1 MFDVDKTAGA
11 VIGST
16 GGAYVSRLFRLNTID
31 YLWIKDYRR
40 DQEIRAEIEDLRQKI
55 IEAGK
60 LPIHKDE
67 LRARF
72 ENQIE
77 QINAFRIRQIVAQL
91 SSVQKREGILYAEVS
106 IGELKVLGA
115 PYLPYLINLSS
126 SDIDAVFSEIPE
138 GVKQKSIN
146 KTIENCQRRIKEL
159 EAIIDEELSPKSRW
173 LHRDNGEPI
182 AYPTGCRWKAFTDV
196 WKKVQARFD
205 APVNINGSGLKTDA
219 EYMAHGVLKLDKVA
233 KLTPLRKPC

>member
-1 MFDVDKTAGA
+1 MFDIDKAASA
-11 VIGST
+11 VIGNT
-16 GGAYVSRLFRLNTID
+16 GGAYVSKLFRLDTIN
-31 YLWIKDYRR
+31 YSWIKDYRR

-55 IEAGK
+55 IAAGK

-72 ENQIE
+72 ENQIKQMNE
-77 QINAFRIRQIVAQL
+77 FRIRQIAAQL
-91 SSVQKREGILYAEVS
+91 SSVQKREGIIYAENS

-138 GVKQKSIN
+138 GVKQKSID
-146 KTIENCQRRIKEL
+146 KTIENCQKRIKEL
-159 EAIIDEELSPKSRW
+159 ETIIDKELSPKSRW
-173 LHRDNGEPI
+173 LYRDNGEPM

-196 WKKVQARFD
+196 WKKIQARFD

-219 EYMAHGVLKLDKVA
+219 EYMAHSVLKLDKVP
-233 KLTPLRKPC
+233 KSTPLRKPC